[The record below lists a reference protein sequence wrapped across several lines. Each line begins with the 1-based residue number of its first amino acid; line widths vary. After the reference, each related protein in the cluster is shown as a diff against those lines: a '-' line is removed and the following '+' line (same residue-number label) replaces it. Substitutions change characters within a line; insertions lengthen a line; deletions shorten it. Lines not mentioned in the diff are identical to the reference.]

1 MAIILLTARRHP
13 TTGPVERYLWR
24 VHLDDSQTVADPHDP
39 EKLMPD
45 PAWVR
50 EWEFP
55 GHPPQ
60 TGPEEPNLTVAK
72 YVESQRAEV
81 KLLAEHELERMGG
94 RGKKLAGEG
103 QEL

>member
-55 GHPPQ
+55 GH
-60 TGPEEPNLTVAK
+60 LTVAK